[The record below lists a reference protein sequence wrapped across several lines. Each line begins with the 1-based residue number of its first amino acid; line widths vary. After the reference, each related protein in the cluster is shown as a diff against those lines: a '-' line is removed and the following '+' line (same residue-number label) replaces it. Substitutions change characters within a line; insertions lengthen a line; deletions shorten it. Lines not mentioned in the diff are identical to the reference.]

1 MRTRDHVIT
10 NLLHDNSHYY
20 GSYTI
25 VRGRI
30 RKRFLFRYCIFEF
43 ESTVASSAL
52 CVVVGFGWK
61 RMSLS
66 MLRPL
71 NHPRNI
77 SAVKPESEP

>member
-1 MRTRDHVIT
+1 MPEGLLRDNGMHFVTMVRIIYT
-10 NLLHDNSHYY
+10 YSVWADYVNSSVS
-20 GSYTI
+20 GI
-25 VRGRI
+25 A
-30 RKRFLFRYCIFEF
+30 FLNF
-43 ESTVASSAL
+43 ESTVVVSL